1 MSGEKI
7 VAFWSVGRRTLEI
20 ARVARCGADFAL
32 GIQCPKRALT
42 SCFGSPPGNP
52 AVSHHHLALSDLEVT
67 ISSMRGIII
76 NDSNGNKFMSI
87 DIMYDYLIS
96 SAPELA

>member
-42 SCFGSPPGNP
+42 SCFGSPPRNP
-52 AVSHHHLALSDLEVT
+52 AVSPQHLALSDLGGDNFQAARNN
-67 ISSMRGIII
+67 I
-76 NDSNGNKFMSI
+76 
-87 DIMYDYLIS
+87 
-96 SAPELA
+96 